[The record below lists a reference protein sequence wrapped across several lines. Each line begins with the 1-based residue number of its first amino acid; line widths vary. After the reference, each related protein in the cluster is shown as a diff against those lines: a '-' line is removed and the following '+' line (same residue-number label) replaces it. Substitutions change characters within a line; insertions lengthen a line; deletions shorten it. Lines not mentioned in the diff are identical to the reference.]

1 MNLMPL
7 LTIAAGS
14 ALGGMARYGISG
26 WVQGGSAGTFPWGT
40 LAVNVSGCLILG
52 VLMRWLGA
60 VAASAPWR
68 LFFAIGFCGAYTT
81 FSTFS
86 FEAVQLMR
94 DREWSAAVGYLT
106 ASVLAGLTAM
116 IVGMAAAEWFLRS
129 SRG

>member
-7 LTIAAGS
+7 VLIAAGS
-14 ALGGMARYGISG
+14 ALGGMARYGVSG
-26 WVQGGSAGTFPWGT
+26 WVQSGAASTFPWGT
-40 LAVNVSGCLILG
+40 LAVNVSGCLVLG
-52 VLMRWLGA
+52 VLMRWLGS

-68 LFFAIGFCGAYTT
+68 LFFAIGFFGAYTT

-86 FEAVQLMR
+86 FETVQLLR

-106 ASVLAGLTAM
+106 ASVLAGLTAI
-116 IVGMAAAEWFLRS
+116 IVGMAAAEWYLRS